1 MERKVNEYE
10 ERQQERA
17 ERYTEL
23 SEKAKSESEQAYE
36 NSIKMSRV
44 LPFGQ
49 PILVGHHS
57 EGSHRNLI
65 KRMDNAMGKSVKLQE
80 KSEYYKNKAEATLN
94 NNTISS
100 DDPEA
105 ITKLKAKLE
114 GLELQR
120 TKIKE
125 YNKEAKKQGKE
136 QEASY
141 VLSNLGQ
148 NILSIKKRIKHIQ
161 ATKELNIEDKVINGI
176 TIKVNQEANRVQLL
190 FPDIPSADI
199 RTKLKRNGFRW
210 SPTNQAWQRNINSW
224 SIRLAEDIVNQV
236 GTSDCKFDHKCS
248 DDTICPSYNTH
259 FAGGCE
265 NCIHKIHKGVE

>member
-1 MERKVNEYE
+1 MRLVLMNEYE
-10 ERQQERA
+10 QRQQERA
-17 ERYTEL
+17 ERYKDL
-23 SEKAKSESEQAYE
+23 SNKAKTQSKQSFDK
-36 NSIKMSRV
+36 SIELSRV

-57 EGSHRNLI
+57 EGAHRNLI
-65 KRMDNAMGKSVKLQE
+65 KKMDNAMHTSAKLQD
-80 KSEYYKNKAEATLN
+80 KAEYYKNKAESALN

-100 DDPEA
+100 DDPYA
-105 ITKLKAKLE
+105 IKKLKLKLKL
-114 GLELQR
+114 LEQQR

-125 YNKEAKKQGKE
+125 YNKEARKQGKE

-161 ATKELNIEDKVINGI
+161 ETAKLNIEDKTINGI

-190 FPDIPSADI
+190 FPDIPSQET
-199 RTKLKRNGFRW
+199 RTKLKRHGFRW

-224 SIRLAEDIVNQV
+224 SIHLAEDI
-236 GTSDCKFDHKCS
+236 
-248 DDTICPSYNTH
+248 
-259 FAGGCE
+259 A
-265 NCIHKIHKGVE
+265 KGVVE